1 MHIQY
6 TTEGE
11 TCFGYTLVIRKH
23 TMKCIVMQCGETI
36 TYAHDTLLRI
46 IRSVCLCVVAA
57 RPALRTTAG
66 SLAATWRVYLTMVE
80 L

>member
-6 TTEGE
+6 TTMLQWPPKIEGE

-36 TYAHDTLLRI
+36 TYAHDTL
-46 IRSVCLCVVAA
+46 
-57 RPALRTTAG
+57 P
-66 SLAATWRVYLTMVE
+66 
-80 L
+80 